1 MKGKRNFGRSGI
13 RRIRFLIASSL
24 VMFLMV
30 LVATFRFS
38 THAAFVTKTWDG
50 GGSTNN
56 WSEAANWS
64 DDIAP
69 VAGDSLIFDGTSTKN
84 AVVDASFNIFALNVN
99 SGYSGTVSISNGSTL
114 TLNGSSSLNSG
125 TLSCGT
131 GGTIFFTNVSFT
143 QTAGTFNCLNGTF
156 DSNIISLNLN

>member
-64 DDIAP
+64 DDIVP
-69 VAGDSLIFDGTSTKN
+69 VTGDSIVFDATSTKN
-84 AVVDASFNIFALNVN
+84 ATVDINIRLQRLHVN
-99 SGYSGTVSISNGSTL
+99 SGY
-114 TLNGSSSLNSG
+114 
-125 TLSCGT
+125 
-131 GGTIFFTNVSFT
+131 
-143 QTAGTFNCLNGTF
+143 
-156 DSNIISLNLN
+156 